1 MAEQKQFLGYT
12 ALNYFWGRLKT
23 IFVQKEDGKGLS
35 TNDYTNEEKQ
45 KLAGLEN
52 YTLPTASETVKGGI
66 KVGAGL
72 SVTGDGILSA
82 TGGGTADAVEWDNVV
97 GKPTNVSAFTNDAG
111 YVDEEDVESQITAKG
126 YQNAQQ
132 VETAITSKNYQTATQ
147 VESIIESKDYQTETE
162 VNALITQKG
171 YITSGGVD
179 TKLQNYALKSD
190 VSSALKYKGSKDT
203 YSGLP
208 SSGNEV
214 GDVWNIVQ
222 ADSSHSVKAG
232 DNVAWNGT
240 SWDVLSGTVDLSAY
254 VQADNLV
261 EITTGEIDNIIDGLS

>member
-1 MAEQKQFLGYT
+1 MAEQKQYLGYT
-12 ALNYFWGRLKT
+12 TLNYLWGRLKT
-23 IFVQKEDGKGLS
+23 IFVQKESGKGLS
-35 TNDYTNEEKQ
+35 SNDYTNEEKQ

-52 YTLPTASETVKGGI
+52 YTLPTAGADVKGGI
-66 KVGAGL
+66 KVGSGL
-72 SVTGDGILSA
+72 SITGDGILSA
-82 TGGGTADAVEWDNVV
+82 NGGGTADAVEWDNVI

-111 YVDEEDVESQITAKG
+111 YVDEDAVETQITAKN
-126 YQNAQQ
+126 YQTAQQ

-147 VESIIESKDYQTETE
+147 VESIIEGKDYQTETE

-254 VQADNLV
+254 VQADDLV

>member
-1 MAEQKQFLGYT
+1 MAEQKQYLGYT
-12 ALNYFWGRLKT
+12 TLNYLWGRLKT
-23 IFVQKEDGKGLS
+23 IFVQKESGKGLS
-35 TNDYTNEEKQ
+35 SNDYTNEEKQ

-52 YTLPTASETVKGGI
+52 YTLPTAGADVKGGI

-72 SVTGDGILSA
+72 SITGDGILSA
-82 TGGGTADAVEWDNVV
+82 NGGGTADAVEWDNVI

-111 YVDEEDVESQITAKG
+111 YVDEDAVESQITAKN
-126 YQNAQQ
+126 YQTAQQ

-147 VESIIESKDYQTETE
+147 VESIIEGKDYQTETE

-190 VSSALKYKGSKDT
+190 VSSALKYKGSKNT
-203 YSGLP
+203 YAELSV
-208 SSGNEV
+208 SENVV

-222 ADSSHSVKAG
+222 ADPSHNVKAG

-240 SWDVLSGTVDLSAY
+240 DWDVLSGTVDLSGY
-254 VQADNLV
+254 VQNSDLV
-261 EITTGEIDNIIDGLS
+261 EITTEEIDDIIDGLS

>member
-1 MAEQKQFLGYT
+1 MAEQKQYLGYT
-12 ALNYFWGRLKT
+12 TLNYLWGRLKT
-23 IFVQKEDGKGLS
+23 IFVQKESGKGLS
-35 TNDYTNEEKQ
+35 SNDYTNEEKQ

-52 YTLPTASETVKGGI
+52 YTLPTASAEVKGGI

-72 SVTGDGILSA
+72 SITGDGILSA
-82 TGGGTADAVEWDNVV
+82 SGGGTADAVEWDNVI

-111 YVDEEDVESQITAKG
+111 YVDEGDVESQITAKG

-190 VSSALKYKGSKDT
+190 VSSALKYKGSKNT
-203 YSGLP
+203 YAELP
-208 SSGNEV
+208 VSENVV

-222 ADSSHSVKAG
+222 ADPSHNVKAG

-240 SWDVLSGTVDLSAY
+240 DWDVLSGAVDLSGY
-254 VQADNLV
+254 VQNSDLV
-261 EITTGEIDNIIDGLS
+261 EITTEEIDDIIDGLS

>member
-1 MAEQKQFLGYT
+1 M
-12 ALNYFWGRLKT
+12 
-23 IFVQKEDGKGLS
+23 S
-35 TNDYTNEEKQ
+35 SNDYTNEEKQ

-52 YTLPTASETVKGGI
+52 YTLPTASAEVKGGI

-72 SVTGDGILSA
+72 SITGDGILSA
-82 TGGGTADAVEWDNVV
+82 SGGGTADAVEWDNVI

-111 YVDEEDVESQITAKG
+111 YVDEGDVESQITAKG

-190 VSSALKYKGSKDT
+190 VSSALKYKGSKNT
-203 YSGLP
+203 YAELP
-208 SSGNEV
+208 VSENVV

-222 ADSSHSVKAG
+222 ADPSHNVKAG

-240 SWDVLSGTVDLSAY
+240 DWDVLSGAVDLSGY
-254 VQADNLV
+254 VQNSDLV
-261 EITTGEIDNIIDGLS
+261 EITTEEIDDIIDGLS

>member
-35 TNDYTNEEKQ
+35 SNDYTNEDKQ

-52 YTLPTASETVKGGI
+52 YTLPTASATVKGGI

-82 TGGGTADAVEWDNVV
+82 TGGGTADAVEWDNVI

-111 YVDEEDVESQITAKG
+111 YVDEDDVETKITTKG
-126 YQNAQQ
+126 
-132 VETAITSKNYQTATQ
+132 YQTATQ
-147 VESIIESKDYQTETE
+147 VESIIEGKDYQTEAE
-162 VNALITQKG
+162 VNTLITQKG
-171 YITSGGVD
+171 YITSSGVD
-179 TKLQNYALKSD
+179 TKLQQYALKSD
-190 VSSALKYKGSKDT
+190 VSSALKYKGSKNT
-203 YSGLP
+203 YAELP
-208 SSGNEV
+208 SSENEV

-222 ADSSHSVKAG
+222 ADPSHSVKAG

-254 VQADNLV
+254 VQADDLV